1 MAPVHNGVR
10 SLVEETK
17 DLHMKMKSL
26 VLGNMVFSLM
36 GSLVYTTTVNLV
48 LDQVD
53 LPSIGPQCPP

>member
-1 MAPVHNGVR
+1 MAPVHNGVH

-48 LDQVD
+48 LDQMD
-53 LPSIGPQCPP
+53 LPSIGPGWPP